1 MKAAGATI
9 AEPALDVEERLR
21 TLELKEAREAATPID
36 GVDGPTGSAL
46 AWHSIFGGTGRQR
59 RATGQ
64 QGDGGLQLQAA
75 ILAG

>member
-21 TLELKEAREAATPID
+21 TLELKEAREAATPI
-36 GVDGPTGSAL
+36 DGPTGSAL